1 MIALKDVC
9 YARLG
14 TNDLDASTDFATKI
28 LGLQIT
34 GGRRKDRYLR
44 SDTRG
49 HTLYY
54 FEGDPRDQVVG
65 FEVVSSDALEAAAV
79 ELEQLGHD
87 VHHGTAGECE
97 SRHVKDFIR
106 FKDPSGTSIEA
117 VVRPEIAGRR
127 YFGSRDAGIT
137 SFSHVGLYSRD
148 TVRDEAFWTRV
159 CNARVSDRI
168 GDVPLLRVNAIH
180 HTIALIPAARHG
192 IQHINHQVESVDD
205 IMRSHSLLQEHG
217 VPIVFG
223 PGRHPTSGARFL
235 YFEGPDGV
243 VFEYSVGVTEVD
255 EETYRERQFGF
266 EPSSLC
272 MWGSKAQMEE
282 LKA

>member
-14 TNDLDASTDFATKI
+14 TNDLDASTDFATKV

-65 FEVVSSDALEAAAV
+65 FELVSSDALEAAAV
-79 ELEQLGHD
+79 ELEQLGHN

-117 VVRPEIAGRR
+117 VVQPEIAGRR

-159 CNARVSDRI
+159 CNARVSDRNRRRAATSRQRDPPHHRAHTCRSPWNSTHQSS
-168 GDVPLLRVNAIH
+168 GRVSRRH
-180 HTIALIPAARHG
+180 YALPQSA
-192 IQHINHQVESVDD
+192 
-205 IMRSHSLLQEHG
+205 
-217 VPIVFG
+217 P
-223 PGRHPTSGARFL
+223 GARCA
-235 YFEGPDGV
+235 YCIRAGP
-243 VFEYSVGVTEVD
+243 
-255 EETYRERQFGF
+255 
-266 EPSSLC
+266 PSDFRRAVLIF
-272 MWGSKAQMEE
+272 
-282 LKA
+282 